1 MKTQRITGD
10 AGMFFAV
17 AVPSESYRAHVGR
30 IEKALSMLGYVAVE
44 ERAKLRSDGGDP
56 IVALRVHFEENVGRL
71 GQQIDQAEREL
82 RSLQTQLRA
91 FTAGLQA
98 LSGPEIEAIIT
109 PEH

>member
-1 MKTQRITGD
+1 MRLDDPRIQENW
-10 AGMFFAV
+10 AV
-17 AVPSESYRAHVGR
+17 RTA
-30 IEKALSMLGYVAVE
+30 E

-109 PEH
+109 PER

>member
-30 IEKALSMLGYVAVE
+30 IEKALDVLGYDAVPLTGE
-44 ERAKLRSDGGDP
+44 DIIRA
-56 IVALRVHFEENVGRL
+56 ENVERL
-71 GQQIDQAEREL
+71 RQQIERVDGEL
-82 RSLQTQLRA
+82 RSLAVQRRA
-91 FTAGLQA
+91 FVAA
-98 LSGPEIEAIIT
+98 LEALDAEQNPRVTTQHVT